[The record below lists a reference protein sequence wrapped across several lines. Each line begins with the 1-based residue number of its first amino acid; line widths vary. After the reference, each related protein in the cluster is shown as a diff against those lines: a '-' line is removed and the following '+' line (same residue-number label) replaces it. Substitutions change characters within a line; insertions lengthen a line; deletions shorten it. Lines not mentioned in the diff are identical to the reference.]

1 MRDREVGAAGDQP
14 AIVLRMSGDRRRQ
27 LNGNKAEFAILSNEG
42 PAGPC
47 TPQEIKNT
55 GLCQASCG
63 AGVEHRPYPNSGCK
77 HHAAMTKLA
86 VK

>member
-14 AIVLRMSGDRRRQ
+14 AIALRTSGDRRRQ

-47 TPQEIKNT
+47 TPQEIENR
-55 GLCQASCG
+55 GLCQASRG
-63 AGVEHRPYPNSGCK
+63 ASVGHRPYPKSGCK
-77 HHAAMTKLA
+77 HHAAITKLA